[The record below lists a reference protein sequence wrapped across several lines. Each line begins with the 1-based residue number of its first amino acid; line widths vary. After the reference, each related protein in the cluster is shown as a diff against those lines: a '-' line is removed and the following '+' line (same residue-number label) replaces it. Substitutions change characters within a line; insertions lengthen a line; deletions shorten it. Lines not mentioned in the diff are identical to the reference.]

1 MGVCC
6 SRCFRFRLPR
16 VGTLCPQAGALP
28 LEFRRSAHRPQAA
41 APLTRTTRRSAMHD
55 PTARATI
62 PRFVCALFAISASP
76 STPTAGTPLRSL
88 RAEHAEARRPSALEG
103 PLTRVTHR
111 HHLLLCPGHT
121 ARTLPWGR
129 STSLLALCLLCGPSG
144 TCFHPHSPQSTV
156 QPSLVSV
163 RHCKINLSLSF

>member
-1 MGVCC
+1 VCC

-41 APLTRTTRRSAMHD
+41 APLTRTTRRSAMHH

-62 PRFVCALFAISASP
+62 PRFVCALFAISASS

-111 HHLLLCPGHT
+111 HQLLLCPGHT
-121 ARTLPWGR
+121 ARTPPWRR
-129 STSLLALCLLCGPSG
+129 SASLLALCLLCGR
-144 TCFHPHSPQSTV
+144 FHPHSPHSTV
-156 QPSLVSV
+156 QPSLVPV
-163 RHCKINLSLSF
+163 RHRKINLSLSLSF

>member
-1 MGVCC
+1 VCC

-41 APLTRTTRRSAMHD
+41 APLTRTTRRSAMHH

-88 RAEHAEARRPSALEG
+88 RAEHGEARRPSALEG
-103 PLTRVTHR
+103 PLTRVTQNLRTGTSFFCVPATLRERRHGAAPHR
-111 HHLLLCPGHT
+111 CS
-121 ARTLPWGR
+121 R
-129 STSLLALCLLCGPSG
+129 SACSAVASTPIPPIPQFNRLS
-144 TCFHPHSPQSTV
+144 SP
-156 QPSLVSV
+156 
-163 RHCKINLSLSF
+163 CAIAK

>member
-1 MGVCC
+1 VCAARAA
-6 SRCFRFRLPR
+6 SAFASL
-16 VGTLCPQAGALP
+16 VLALCAPVQPQAGA

-41 APLTRTTRRSAMHD
+41 APLTRTTRRSAMHH

-62 PRFVCALFAISASP
+62 PRFVCALLAISASP

-111 HHLLLCPGHT
+111 HQLLLCPGHT
-121 ARTLPWGR
+121 ARTPPWRR
-129 STSLLALCLLCGPSG
+129 SASLLALCLLCGR
-144 TCFHPHSPQSTV
+144 FHPHSPHSTV
-156 QPSLVSV
+156 QPSLVPV
-163 RHCKINLSLSF
+163 RHRKINLSLSLSF